1 MASGRSARSTVGLI
15 TLIAALAC
23 GCSPIL
29 STAAPAGTSQPA
41 PPTAAPAGTSQPA
54 LPTVV
59 ITRLPPPPTRVS
71 PTPFAASVPR
81 AQGEVQLGEGRVL
94 RIGTGLRSR
103 PVWSSDG
110 RFIAEPGT
118 DGIHILDGAT
128 LEPLRHLFSPVRDRV
143 IAVSPDGDL
152 IISASM
158 GSMAPVEVWN
168 TRTAIGS
175 GPWGRRHPP
184 QRRRSALTDV
194 SSRLTWFPASPYG
207 TSRMASNSAS
217 FGEAPTATRSTSSS
231 VRIVDISPSRR
242 IVGSISGT

>member
-1 MASGRSARSTVGLI
+1 MASGRSARPTVGLI
-15 TLIAALAC
+15 TLVAALAC

-29 STAAPAGTSQPA
+29 STAAPAGTWARPA
-41 PPTAAPAGTSQPA
+41 YSGARGRVRPA

-71 PTPFAASVPR
+71 RHPLPTSVPR
-81 AQGEVQLGEGRVL
+81 AQGEVQLGEG
-94 RIGTGLRSR
+94 GGYPTSATGLRSR
-103 PVWSSDG
+103 PVWFSDG

-128 LEPLRHLFSPVRDRV
+128 LQPLRHLFSPVRNHV

-168 TRTAIGS
+168 TRTG
-175 GPWGRRHPP
+175 
-184 QRRRSALTDV
+184 D
-194 SSRLTWFPASPYG
+194 WFRTLGA
-207 TSRMASNSAS
+207 AASAS
-217 FGEAPTATRSTSSS
+217 APTIT
-231 VRIVDISPSRR
+231 P
-242 IVGSISGT
+242 